1 MDLGYISDA
10 FTRRVNIKKSDPTID
25 PAQDDQSQVL
35 EGSVVLLECKEPGH
49 IFTASNFESRLFY
62 TCNKTNWNVDDPNL
76 CPQKEEFCSKP
87 NHQTCEL
94 SGCKKLA
101 ENFQVDN
108 QMLFLVFSNRKA
120 LLDIEIENNT
130 RMCDVCEN
138 TTMMGDE
145 RFWIHSLTFYQFLC
159 F

>member
-1 MDLGYISDA
+1 MHWLVGL
-10 FTRRVNIKKSDPTID
+10 TLKNPTQ
-25 PAQDDQSQVL
+25 PSTQDDQSQAL

-108 QMLFLVFSNRKA
+108 QMLFLLFSNRKA
-120 LLDIEIENNT
+120 LLDIRI
-130 RMCDVCEN
+130 
-138 TTMMGDE
+138 
-145 RFWIHSLTFYQFLC
+145 WKQY
-159 F
+159 